1 MAGRSTYAKYL
12 TSFVPAAVQAAVIFV
27 TVQTAA
33 ALRSLTESFSGL
45 RIKES
50 IMLSVNQIGRRAM
63 KQHVSIEKGTAN
75 TGAMDFSRLLDAPAG
90 KHGFVKARQG
100 HLYFEAGTRAR
111 FIGLSLLHI

>member
-75 TGAMDFSRLLDAPAG
+75 TGAMDFSRLLDAPG
-90 KHGFVKARQG
+90 RKARICKSETG
-100 HLYFEAGTRAR
+100 ASVF
-111 FIGLSLLHI
+111 